1 MKRPVFVA
9 VRASHGLQT
18 NVASIR
24 NRPELSSLPI
34 RWTLGKDLHITLI
47 PPWEEENV
55 DEIKKKLNGFQGTTG
70 EFRITFEKLAFGP
83 NGEKPRLLWLKAMP
97 SEKLRR
103 LKEELEQ
110 LLKHKSKYKD
120 WIIHMTLG
128 KFEPEDFSLSWL
140 NSLPPGLFV
149 IQEEINSIALIESVP
164 TEHDIPI
171 SSASSRATGQA
182 RFDILYEVK
191 L

>member
-1 MKRPVFVA
+1 MAKRIFVA
-9 VRASHGLQT
+9 IKASPRLQE
-18 NVASIR
+18 NIAKLQE
-24 NRPELSSLPI
+24 PFSSLPI
-34 RWTLGKDLHITLI
+34 KWTLEKDLHITLV
-47 PPWEEENV
+47 PPWEEEDV
-55 DEIKKKLNGFQGTTG
+55 DSVKKKLNGFQGTTG

-164 TEHDIPI
+164 TE
-171 SSASSRATGQA
+171 SGTKYE
-182 RFDILYEVK
+182 ILYEVK